1 MADRR
6 VGVCGIWLQTVSPF
20 TIPLQFIIIFKNS
33 LTSSE
38 ESPCP
43 DVAVAP
49 AKPFEIKKFRDSFHK
64 SYTEKRVFYDI

>member
-1 MADRR
+1 MIDRR
-6 VGVCGIWLQTVSPF
+6 VKVCGIWLQAFSPF
-20 TIPLQFIIIFKNS
+20 NILWQFIIVFKNN

-64 SYTEKRVFYDI
+64 SYTEKRVCYYI